1 MKKISASLFFTVMWS
16 GVCQVVGWF
25 FGLFGYKRDGKFAK
39 CIWGV
44 FATSAAVILAVFAIV
59 LVSSLVETIYEKYY
73 KEAHCYD
80 PDCNYAEYISKD
92 VYYHNLDDGK
102 GYIFNSLTGEK
113 TIRNIHWIAKPE
125 GNDSLICFSDGKK
138 RGYFNKNSGKVII
151 APKYNHAWVFS
162 EGLASVDDNGTIKFI
177 DGTGH
182 IVIDKNMP
190 YIPDMDGY
198 LFHGGYCV
206 VGTEDGD
213 CYGLMDKTGKMVLDK
228 EYSSIRP
235 TNDFDMWCI
244 TKDKESGLLD
254 KNLKPIIPLTECS
267 LWVYDGMVTMIM
279 PNHTMRKLTLDGKL
293 INDFYISS
301 VRTLEYSKD
310 EMLYR
315 TDKTTD
321 DEGNIAETTIEAYHP
336 SANAK
341 MRAYVVGDGYEG
353 LMSNDGRVVTMPL
366 YKNIEAIGY
375 DLYLCDV
382 SNGDHVIV
390 NGKGEIVK

>member
-1 MKKISASLFFTVMWS
+1 MYLCTQNYDLKRGGTFETAKAGTFHSVTAGTLIPLFT
-16 GVCQVVGWF
+16 
-25 FGLFGYKRDGKFAK
+25 
-39 CIWGV
+39 
-44 FATSAAVILAVFAIV
+44 
-59 LVSSLVETIYEKYY
+59 
-73 KEAHCYD
+73 
-80 PDCNYAEYISKD
+80 
-92 VYYHNLDDGK
+92 
-102 GYIFNSLTGEK
+102 FNSLTGEK